1 MTWDQGDCAEE
12 AKMETVS
19 PRDELISLVLG
30 SKVHTIMPRVLMWI
44 WGGESMFSATE
55 FMANLCYM
63 RAW

>member
-1 MTWDQGDCAEE
+1 
-12 AKMETVS
+12 METVS